1 MKIAVVD
8 DEKIFRDMLCEFID
22 KYYNDLDV
30 VCTGFSDGK
39 EIVRAYTSGR
49 TFDVVFLDIE
59 MPGID
64 GMKTA
69 ERIRDFSSDVPIVF
83 FTSHTE
89 RAMDGY
95 EVNAFRFLPKE
106 LFEEKLKK
114 TLDDLSKSLSKTKKI
129 VLKCGL
135 QEYIVS
141 PENILFAESDNNTV
155 NVVTVDDIYSVR
167 MKLSNFLSM
176 LNDALPLFVRVH
188 RCSVVNLMHV
198 RNYTDKEVHLDNG
211 KILPI
216 SKSCCGDF
224 KKRIVDYIKHSAR

>member
-1 MKIAVVD
+1 MRIAVVD

-22 KYYNDLDV
+22 EYYNDLDV
-30 VCTGFSDGK
+30 VCTVFSDGK
-39 EIVRAYTSGR
+39 EIVRAYSSGK
-49 TFDVVFLDIE
+49 TFDAVFLDIE

-64 GMKTA
+64 GMKAA

-83 FTSHTE
+83 LTSHTE

-106 LFEEKLKK
+106 LSEEKLKK

-135 QEYIVS
+135 QEHIVS

-155 NVVTVDDIYSVR
+155 NFVTAGDIYSVR
-167 MKLSNFLSM
+167 MKLSNSLSM

-198 RNYTDKEVHLDNG
+198 RNYTDKEVRMDNG
-211 KILPI
+211 ETLPI
-216 SKSCCGDF
+216 SKSCCEDF